1 LNAEEVHEL
10 QNKRVAGGLGDG
22 SVKREIRID
31 AVVPVPDICG
41 DRRQVIGDLREIGV
55 APSGSRVTRGIAL
68 KGQAQLEDL
77 TAPTLAS
84 SAVCAIK
91 SSTSW

>member
-31 AVVPVPDICG
+31 AVAPVLDICG
-41 DRRQVIGDLREIGV
+41 DRRQVIGDLGEIGV
-55 APSGSRVTRGIAL
+55 APSGSRVTGGIAL
-68 KGQAQLEDL
+68 EGQAQLEDL